1 MWWLLIAAMQL
12 EVGFLNPPSGVEVA
26 AYDALGNTLLALRNQ
41 VFGNPFF
48 GFETDDGSAL
58 IAGLLIKGAGVV
70 DAFAIDNVVF
80 VPGNSQ
86 VTDSCC
92 V

>member
-1 MWWLLIAAMQL
+1 MQL
-12 EVGFLNPPSGVEVA
+12 EVGFLRASPPGVEVA
-26 AYDALGNTLLALRNQ
+26 AYDALGNILLALQNE
-41 VFGNPFF
+41 FLGNPFF

-58 IAGLLIKGAGVV
+58 IAGLLIQGVAAGSGEN
-70 DAFAIDNVVF
+70 FAIDNVVF
-80 VPGNSQ
+80 VPGNSR